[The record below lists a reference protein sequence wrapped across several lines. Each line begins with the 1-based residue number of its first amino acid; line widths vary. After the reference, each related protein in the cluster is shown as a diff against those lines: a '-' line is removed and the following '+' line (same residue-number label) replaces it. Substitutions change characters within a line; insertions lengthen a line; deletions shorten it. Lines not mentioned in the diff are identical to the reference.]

1 MLACL
6 RQNWSPEQVAGRLA
20 LEAGRT
26 VVSHE
31 TIYRFI
37 YARIAR
43 KKDYSWRHYLPRAK
57 SKRGWR
63 GRKGGNPASFI
74 QLRRPLSERPADAS
88 GRDTPGHWEADLM
101 LFGRQGQTV
110 LVLHERHSR
119 LLIALRQPG
128 KAADPVANAITQVL
142 ASFPAPWRRTVAFDN
157 GTEFARHHR
166 LHALGVQTFFC
177 DSHSPWQKGGV
188 ENAIGRMR
196 RTLPRKTD
204 LAELPDS
211 RLDQLVRSYNNT
223 PRKCLGYYTPAEIL
237 SDYSTN
243 QVLHLKCESSFPQ
256 TRAVGATFLLRVPLP
271 ARFNGKYDP
280 ADRPSSTP
288 TLLKPGDRRRF
299 TKPGKTKP
307 KSEPNPRLPKRVL
320 PPKVERTPEEQGGR
334 DAYRQSL
341 PEQREA
347 ARKAAKDRAKGPRNS
362 GSAGT
367 AANRRSQTRLAA
379 RPAPKSTGWSTDRTT
394 PRGGQEKE

>member
-1 MLACL
+1 MSYPAISLTTATVGRHRHPQKRLQTAADPASTRIRAPTIHVCYFLSPLPVSSPRPSLSIGGFGLREQVLACL

-128 KAADPVANAITQVL
+128 KAADPVASTITQVL

-177 DSHSPWQKGGV
+177 DTHSPWQKGGV

-243 QVLHLKCESSFPQ
+243 QVLHLKCESSFP
-256 TRAVGATFLLRVPLP
+256 L
-271 ARFNGKYDP
+271 
-280 ADRPSSTP
+280 S
-288 TLLKPGDRRRF
+288 
-299 TKPGKTKP
+299 
-307 KSEPNPRLPKRVL
+307 
-320 PPKVERTPEEQGGR
+320 
-334 DAYRQSL
+334 
-341 PEQREA
+341 
-347 ARKAAKDRAKGPRNS
+347 
-362 GSAGT
+362 
-367 AANRRSQTRLAA
+367 
-379 RPAPKSTGWSTDRTT
+379 
-394 PRGGQEKE
+394 RG